1 MEENT
6 LHDDSINYFSGYIYR
21 GLEAGFRK
29 GIVGVKAGYIV
40 EDYEDDKS
48 FHVSRITQ
56 NIIMAPLFFNAHTHL
71 GDSFITSPPTGGLEN
86 MVIPPHGVKHQRLK
100 EASIESIGEGI
111 FRELKF
117 MARTGTGFFCDYREG
132 GIDGLL
138 AMDHAIKKAGE
149 ENIPVPVGIVLGRT
163 EGEPH
168 GKELDDLLNASHGL
182 GLCSLEDHEPDKILA
197 LSEHLRGKGKLL
209 SAHFSEGRRENT
221 ELVLRSGSWPLI
233 HLSCAAEKDIS
244 AIAGAGLPVVVCPR
258 SNLMFGLM
266 PNVCKMVR
274 AGVELMVG
282 TDNAFITRPDM
293 HGEIDLLFRVF
304 MHMNPGDVEGIQN
317 IFKASLGIPLLEF
330 GKDNL
335 EGSERERERFRTG
348 HDIAVNGFSK
358 GKRAI
363 FQVLD
368 NAVGAG
374 EGEIEYYMI
383 NRASAGDIVA
393 FNMP

>member
-1 MEENT
+1 M
-6 LHDDSINYFSGYIYR
+6 HGDSIDYFSGYIYR
-21 GLEAGFRK
+21 GLETGFRK
-29 GIVGVKAGYIV
+29 GIVGVEAGYIV
-40 EDYEDDKS
+40 EDSKDESDEG
-48 FHVSRITQ
+48 FQGSRITR
-56 NIIMAPLFFNAHTHL
+56 NIVMAPLFFNAHTHL
-71 GDSFITSPPTGGLEN
+71 GDSFITSPPAGGLEE

-100 EASIESIGEGI
+100 EASIERIGEGI

-132 GIDGLL
+132 GMDGLL

-149 ENIPVPVGIVLGRT
+149 ENIPIPVGIVLGRP
-163 EGEPH
+163 EG
-168 GKELDDLLNASHGL
+168 GDDRKKLDDLLDSSHGL
-182 GLCSLEDHEPDKILA
+182 GLCSLGDHGPDRILA
-197 LSEHLRGKGKLL
+197 LSEHLRGTGKLL

-304 MHMNPGDVEGIQN
+304 MHMNPGDIEGIN
-317 IFKASLGIPLLEF
+317 YIFKASLGIPLLEF
-330 GKDNL
+330 GKDNM
-335 EGSERERERFRTG
+335 EGSERERFNAG

-383 NRASAGDIVA
+383 NRASAVDIVA